1 MALGKQASGVQP
13 LFRSLA
19 SLLQSLARESSANA
33 ERLTCPNT
41 GLVSLFKRTRQLFI
55 RRSFR
60 VNFYANT
67 ERLVNFDISRKVI
80 TFVPYSRLSNV

>member
-13 LFRSLA
+13 LFQSLA

-41 GLVSLFKRTRQLFI
+41 GLVSLFERIDSCLSVVLF
-55 RRSFR
+55 
-60 VNFYANT
+60 
-67 ERLVNFDISRKVI
+67 K
-80 TFVPYSRLSNV
+80 